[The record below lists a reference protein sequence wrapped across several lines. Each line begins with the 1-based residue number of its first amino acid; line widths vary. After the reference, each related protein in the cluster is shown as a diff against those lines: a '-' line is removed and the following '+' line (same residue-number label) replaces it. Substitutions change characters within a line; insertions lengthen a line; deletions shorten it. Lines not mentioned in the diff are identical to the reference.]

1 METLPSVIM
10 SVRDLLEPPG
20 FTHNPRKGDWMQHG
34 TPAGDTV
41 ETQTLERRELTRGQ
55 RVRIARI
62 ARGWTQREL
71 AAEAGLLER
80 TVSLVEQ
87 DHTTL
92 RDKTIFKLSLALDL
106 NVEDLRL
113 RVLGAVDSGK
123 PREELAKTFYL
134 CRCPP

>member
-1 METLPSVIM
+1 LETLLSVFM
-10 SVRDLLEPPG
+10 SVGVLPEPPG

-34 TPAGDTV
+34 TPAGNTV
-41 ETQTLERRELTRGQ
+41 ETHPPERRELTRGQ

-62 ARGWTQREL
+62 ERGWTQREL
-71 AAEAGLLER
+71 AVRAGLLER

-106 NVEDLRL
+106 NVEDLL
-113 RVLGAVDSGK
+113 V
-123 PREELAKTFYL
+123 
-134 CRCPP
+134 